1 MDIDI
6 PRSNGRF
13 DTRSLPLFPN
23 SSRTDSRW
31 YLAERRQFSCQ
42 GVAEPRSGVP
52 GRAAGQASCRWI
64 GRENATPVPTIPRV
78 VTKSSPSS
86 NIPIT
91 WALTRSK
98 VRTKPSSNVDRRVH
112 ARASL
117 VRTDREFERFD
128 HVGSQEKVSSNLL
141 RGLRPFEI
149 PPRPIETRTKPKAP
163 PRSPA

>member
-91 WALTRSK
+91 WALRRTL
-98 VRTKPSSNVDRRVH
+98 VRTKSSSNADLRAH
-112 ARASL
+112 ARAPL
-117 VRTDREFERFD
+117 VRVKLEFERFD
-128 HVGSQEKVSSNLL
+128 HVGSQNSSFSE
-141 RGLRPFEI
+141 RRV
-149 PPRPIETRTKPKAP
+149 
-163 PRSPA
+163 

>member
-78 VTKSSPSS
+78 VTQSS
-86 NIPIT
+86 PIT
-91 WALTRSK
+91 WALRRTL
-98 VRTKPSSNVDRRVH
+98 VRTKSCSNADLRAH
-112 ARASL
+112 ARAPL
-117 VRTDREFERFD
+117 VRVKLEFE
-128 HVGSQEKVSSNLL
+128 
-141 RGLRPFEI
+141 
-149 PPRPIETRTKPKAP
+149 
-163 PRSPA
+163 

>member
-128 HVGSQEKVSSNLL
+128 HVGEPDLILL
-141 RGLRPFEI
+141 
-149 PPRPIETRTKPKAP
+149 KAAGP
-163 PRSPA
+163 WLTGARVLHSADSCPH